1 MPLNG
6 DQLVNVFLPWLHA
19 DKTIC
24 VMVTFDGKWF
34 CLIHF
39 WLSKG
44 CFLAGDKR
52 VVMSVYGNVS
62 HRFACHLNAQSKFDQ
77 TFFRQTQRPPLVLSH
92 EVHWLSRSLISC
104 VLP

>member
-39 WLSKG
+39 SLSKG
-44 CFLAGDKR
+44 SILAGDKR
-52 VVMSVYGNVS
+52 VILAGYGNVS
-62 HRFACHLNAQSKFDQ
+62 QVCL
-77 TFFRQTQRPPLVLSH
+77 
-92 EVHWLSRSLISC
+92 
-104 VLP
+104 